1 MEKKQASPYA
11 INKEGCGV
19 KRAGFVVSVVIV
31 FRMIIEYLYICILKK
46 RGDDRGEKDD
56 NCKNNAKLHESTEER
71 HVGLPDLKR
80 ALLN

>member
-1 MEKKQASPYA
+1 MEKKQVFLYV

-19 KRAGFVVSVVIV
+19 KRVGFVVSVVIV

-56 NCKNNAKLHESTEER
+56 NCKNKVKLYEFIEER
-71 HVGLPDLKR
+71 YVGFFDLKR
-80 ALLN
+80 VFLN

>member
-1 MEKKQASPYA
+1 
-11 INKEGCGV
+11 
-19 KRAGFVVSVVIV
+19 
-31 FRMIIEYLYICILKK
+31 MIIEYLYICILKK